1 MACTNLKIITTTLYN
16 YRLNVIHFLLSQK
29 HVWVVCRYGD
39 QWLLTHH
46 LRRGLEFPGGKVELG
61 ETPEEAAV
69 REFMKKPAA

>member
-1 MACTNLKIITTTLYN
+1 MPV
-16 YRLNVIHFLLSQK
+16 R
-29 HVWVVCRYGD
+29 D

-69 REFMKKPAA
+69 REFMKKLAA